1 MNFNNSPL
9 TLIRQ
14 ASNEVLDRPQDFDA
28 LIDVIGNCRFVLLG
42 EASYGTH
49 EFYKTRAQITTRL
62 IEEKGFGAVAV
73 EADWSD
79 AYRVNR
85 YVRSIGDDPDPMSGL
100 GDFLRF
106 PRWMWRNTDVADF
119 ISVLKYY
126 NEGKDTEKQVGFY
139 GLDFYNMYA
148 SIDKMIEY
156 LDKVDSQEAQKARQY
171 YSHFDLYDLLM
182 GNAAT
187 TMDFITEDY
196 QRKMVAQLAEL
207 REESIKYVKNGG
219 LAPKEEQFFA
229 KQHARLGN
237 IAQEYYRNMLSD
249 RVSSWNQRDKNMAD
263 TLDALAGYLSHFRE
277 PKIVVWGHNSHI
289 GDARSTEVSRFGQI
303 NLGQLVRERFKDEVF
318 LIGFTTHSGTVTAAS
333 FWGEAVQRKNISSS
347 IAESFEHL
355 FHRSEI
361 PSFFLNLRDNNQLS
375 FLENQHLERA
385 IGMVYMPEAERQSHY
400 FRASLSG
407 QFDAVIHFDK
417 SIAVQPLDHI
427 SGWEEGL
434 DSYRSAL

>member
-1 MNFNNSPL
+1 MNLNNSPL
-9 TLIRQ
+9 ALIRQ
-14 ASNEVLDRPQDFDA
+14 NATEVLDRPQDFDA
-28 LIDVIGNCRFVLLG
+28 LLDAIGNCRFVLLG

-126 NEGKDTEKQVGFY
+126 NEGKTAEKQVGFY
-139 GLDFYNMYA
+139 GLDLYNMYA
-148 SIDKMIEY
+148 SIDKVIGY
-156 LDKVDSQEAQKARQY
+156 LDEVDSREAQKVRRY
-171 YSHFDLYDLLM
+171 YSYFDLYDHAKEKYAMSIVL
-182 GNAAT
+182 
-187 TMDFITEDY
+187 TEDC
-196 QRKMVAQLAEL
+196 QRKIVVQLEEL
-207 REESIKYVKNGG
+207 RKNSIKYMKNGG
-219 LAPKEEQFFA
+219 FTLKEEQFVTE
-229 KQHARLGN
+229 QYARV
-237 IAQEYYRNMLSD
+237 AHTDEQYYKNMFSG
-249 RVSSWNQRDKNMAD
+249 RVSCWNQRDKNMAD
-263 TLDALAGYLSHFRE
+263 TLDALAGYLKQYRE

-289 GDARSTEVSRFGQI
+289 GDARSTEVSLFGRL
-303 NLGQLVRERFKDEVF
+303 NLGQLVRERYKDEVY

-333 FWGEAVQRKNISSS
+333 FWGEAVQRKNISLST
-347 IAESFEHL
+347 AESFEHL

-361 PSFFLNLRDNNQLS
+361 PSFYLNVRDNKQLP
-375 FLENQHLERA
+375 FLANQHLERA
-385 IGMVYMPEAERQSHY
+385 IGVVYMPELERQNHY